1 MSDTSFPHDA
11 IYKKLFSH
19 PEMVASLLR
28 DFVPEP
34 FGSELDSSTLVRLS
48 GEFVGKGFTR
58 GAGDSIWKLRWREKS
73 WCYVALLLEFQSSPD
88 PRMPIRLMV
97 YTGQLLLRLMDE
109 DKTLRPGHLPAVL
122 PIVLYTGEGPWN
134 VHRST
139 LDTFA
144 PEARAQCLAYLPDLR
159 YILVDE
165 RRLDATREE
174 IRDGLMAL
182 VARFVQART
191 DEDVPGVLADMER
204 VLDGVGNPELSRVF
218 IELVRY
224 AFLSSGVP
232 GNWSEQVNTFG
243 EVRTMFNMEQWKEN
257 WLAQGMERGLAQGM
271 ERGMERGMQRGRFE
285 EKRSG
290 VARMLAMGKF
300 SLEEIAQ
307 IFELELDEVRAIAE
321 AERGKAD

>member
-1 MSDTSFPHDA
+1 
-11 IYKKLFSH
+11 
-19 PEMVASLLR
+19 
-28 DFVPEP
+28 
-34 FGSELDSSTLVRLS
+34 
-48 GEFVGKGFTR
+48 
-58 GAGDSIWKLRWREKS
+58 
-73 WCYVALLLEFQSSPD
+73 
-88 PRMPIRLMV
+88 
-97 YTGQLLLRLMDE
+97 
-109 DKTLRPGHLPAVL
+109 
-122 PIVLYTGEGPWN
+122 
-134 VHRST
+134 
-139 LDTFA
+139 
-144 PEARAQCLAYLPDLR
+144 
-159 YILVDE
+159 
-165 RRLDATREE
+165 
-174 IRDGLMAL
+174 
-182 VARFVQART
+182 
-191 DEDVPGVLADMER
+191 MER

-271 ERGMERGMQRGRFE
+271 ERGLAQGMERGLAQGMERGMQRGMQRGRFE